1 MIPRPAQYLL
11 RFDDLCPTHNRE
23 RWQRFVPLLAEFC
36 IKPILA
42 IVPDNRDP
50 ELEVSPPDPAFWD
63 EMRALQTAG
72 TAIGLHGYRHLCTSR
87 GRSLIPL
94 HRESE
99 FAGIAEAT
107 QREWIAAGL
116 RILREHGLKP
126 TIWVAP
132 RHGFDGAT
140 LRALQAE
147 GIGAIS
153 DDFAR
158 RAFTR
163 DGLLWIP
170 QQLWS
175 PELKPS
181 GLWTICLHA
190 NTATDAQVEEL
201 RAFLRRHSGQF
212 TSVDQVLAESNLT
225 PLSPAERLAARSA
238 IERIRARKTLK
249 RLTRRI

>member
-11 RFDDLCPTHNRE
+11 RFDDLCPTHDRE
-23 RWQRFVPLLAEFC
+23 RWQRFVPLLAEFG

-63 EMRALQTAG
+63 EMRAQQLAG
-72 TAIGLHGYRHLCTSR
+72 ATIGLHGYKHLCTSR
-87 GRSLIPL
+87 GRSLVPL

-99 FAGIAEAT
+99 FAGIDEAT
-107 QREWIAAGL
+107 QCQWIHTGL
-116 RILREHGLKP
+116 AILRRHGLKP

-140 LRALQAE
+140 LRALRAE

-153 DDFAR
+153 DGFAR
-158 RAFTR
+158 RAFTH
-163 DGLLWIP
+163 GGFVWIP
-170 QQLWS
+170 QRLWA
-175 PELKPS
+175 PELKQS

-190 NTATDAQVEEL
+190 NTATDAQVDEL
-201 RAFLRRHSGQF
+201 RTFLRQHSGKF
-212 TSVDQVLAESNLT
+212 TSVHQVLTESKLT
-225 PLSPAERLAARSA
+225 PLSAAESVAARSA
-238 IERIRARKTLK
+238 IERIRTRKMLN
-249 RLTRRI
+249 RLTSRN